1 MVPAYLFI
9 LQKKKGNKQS
19 YFIYLSMLQGN
30 CHSMSTRKLL
40 RAGAPIQRRTQN
52 SMMQGNWADD
62 VGEEGDVSLPGDI
75 GAGLK
80 GEGGDDGSSDE
91 GACEEVADLV

>member
-1 MVPAYLFI
+1 
-9 LQKKKGNKQS
+9 
-19 YFIYLSMLQGN
+19 
-30 CHSMSTRKLL
+30 
-40 RAGAPIQRRTQN
+40 
-52 SMMQGNWADD
+52 MQGNWADD